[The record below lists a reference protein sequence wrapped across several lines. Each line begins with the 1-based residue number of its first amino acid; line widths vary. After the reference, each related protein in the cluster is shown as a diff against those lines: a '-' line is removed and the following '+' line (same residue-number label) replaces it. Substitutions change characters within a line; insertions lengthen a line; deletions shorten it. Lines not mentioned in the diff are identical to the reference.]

1 MMTSSAQSN
10 CVHVLLYNRSQDA
23 VVPDARYAIPSPSF
37 QQTNE
42 AGDAETLQWDIDLMD
57 VQFLP
62 H

>member
-1 MMTSSAQSN
+1 MQS
-10 CVHVLLYNRSQDA
+10 HR
-23 VVPDARYAIPSPSF
+23 PSF

-62 H
+62 QLIPEFSVFGRCHLL